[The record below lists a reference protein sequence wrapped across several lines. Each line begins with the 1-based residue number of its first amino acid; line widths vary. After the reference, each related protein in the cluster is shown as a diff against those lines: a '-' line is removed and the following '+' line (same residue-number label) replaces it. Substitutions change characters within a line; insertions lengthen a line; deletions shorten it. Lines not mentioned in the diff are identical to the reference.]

1 MPTAPFGIPRSI
13 AGQVAV
19 AFFTLFGVLAGHAML
34 ETARDTLFLTELPA
48 GQLPWMYLAIAG
60 LAVLS
65 ARVNRRAMER
75 FSKRSALSLTLSASG
90 VLTAGFW
97 LWTDGGALSIYAF
110 YIWTGLIA
118 TVAVVQIWVLVAE
131 DLDPSL
137 AKRAFAVIGAGALI
151 GATFG
156 SAVAGVL
163 LSNTSPRNLIL
174 VASSLLVGSSVLPAL
189 AWRRTSAG
197 EQRLLRRAPAA
208 PEPTHTVTHPYLRRL
223 LILVTLTQITV
234 TAADLLFKATVAES
248 IEPARLGSFF
258 ALFYTGLNGL
268 SLFVQLVL
276 AGWLLRRL
284 GVSRALWL
292 LPLMLGAGAL
302 AFAMTGALV
311 PVLLIKVFDG
321 SLRHSLH
328 KTGTELLYLPLSA
341 RLRERHKVTIDAVGA
356 RGGQALAS
364 LAILGALSLGL
375 DLPVIAFGL
384 LGLVA
389 LLLWSVAEIKRHYVE
404 LFREQLRQGTIE
416 TRMAV
421 PALDLHSLEAL
432 IAGMSSTDDRVALAA
447 IDLLAASGR
456 ANLVPPL
463 ILYHPSREVVVR
475 ALAILGANG
484 RRDHLPIAHRLA
496 SSPDPEVRAAAL
508 RAVAAADESADE
520 ELLREALADPAP
532 AVRAT
537 ALVSLMCRECD
548 DTGLDE
554 LENLK
559 SSPDP
564 AGRLALARAIRFRPG
579 PAFHPLLR
587 ELAAAPEPEVQAE
600 VARTIAVD
608 PHPSFL
614 PVLLPMLADR
624 TARPE
629 ARAAI
634 IAIGPPA
641 LAHLDRALA
650 DPDQPRRVRLHL
662 PRTISKF
669 GDQAAVD
676 VLARHLEAELDT
688 VVGYKILRGLG
699 RMISDNQR
707 LEIDRRLIERCLE
720 AALRRAITL
729 LDWRV
734 DLTEQIQA
742 ARGQTRTARGGEPEG
757 AAPPERRALPASGEL
772 LLELL
777 REKERGSLER
787 VFRLLGLRHPGE
799 DFRAMYTGLRSG
811 HGHMAASSRELLEYL
826 VEPRARE
833 AIFAL
838 FERDADSDRQRL
850 EQAAAFYGPPAQ
862 TQAERLR
869 AMLADSSD
877 ALAGLAAHYVAHA
890 GFGELGTD
898 LRAAL
903 AARRGRWLDVLD
915 QAVQVLRRAQEVPH
929 AT

>member
-1 MPTAPFGIPRSI
+1 MATAPFGIPRSI

-19 AFFTLFGVLAGHAML
+19 AFFTFFGVLAAHAML
-34 ETARDTLFLTELPA
+34 ETARDTMFLTALPA
-48 GQLPWMYLAIAG
+48 AQLPWMYLAIAG
-60 LAVLS
+60 LALVS
-65 ARVNRRAMER
+65 ARLNRRAMER
-75 FSKRSALSLTLSASG
+75 FSKRSALSLTLAGSG

-97 LWTDGGALSIYAF
+97 LWTDGGALAIYAF
-110 YIWTGLIA
+110 YVWTGLIA
-118 TVAVVQIWVLVAE
+118 TVAVVQIWLLVSE

-137 AKRAFAVIGAGALI
+137 AKRAFGVIGAGSLI

-156 SAVAGVL
+156 SALAGAL
-163 LSNTSPRNLIL
+163 LSFTGPRHLIL
-174 VASSLLVGSSVLPAL
+174 VASSLLVGSSLLPAL
-189 AWRRTSAG
+189 VWRRTSPV
-197 EQRLLRRAPAA
+197 EQRLLRRHPAA
-208 PEPTHTVTHPYLRRL
+208 PEATHTVSHPYLRRM
-223 LILVTLTQITV
+223 LILVALTQLTV
-234 TAADLLFKATVAES
+234 TAADLLFKATVADS
-248 IEPARLGSFF
+248 IAPARLGSFF

-268 SLFVQLVL
+268 SLFVQVVL
-276 AGWLLRRL
+276 AGWLLGRL

-292 LPLMLGAGAL
+292 LPVTLGAGAL
-302 AFAMTGALV
+302 GFALTGALL
-311 PVLLIKVFDG
+311 PMLLIKIFDG

-364 LAILGALSLGL
+364 LALLGAMSIGL
-375 DLPVIAFGL
+375 DLPFIAFGL
-384 LGLVA
+384 LVMVA
-389 LLLWSVAEIKRHYVE
+389 LLLWSVADIKRFYVE

-432 IAGMSSTDDRVALAA
+432 IAGMSSTDDAVALAA

-463 ILYHPSREVVVR
+463 ILYHPSPEVVVR
-475 ALAILGANG
+475 ALAVLSANG
-484 RRDHLPIAHRLA
+484 RRDHLPIARRLVR
-496 SSPDPEVRAAAL
+496 SPDAEVRAAAL
-508 RAVAAADESADE
+508 RAVAAADEREDE
-520 ELLREALADPAP
+520 ALLREELADPAP

-537 ALVSLMCRECD
+537 ALVSLVCRECD
-548 DTGLDE
+548 DDIGRQELDR
-554 LENLK
+554 LK

-564 AGRLALARAIRFRPG
+564 ASRMALARAIRFRPG
-579 PAFHPLLR
+579 VAFHSILG

-600 VARTIAVD
+600 VARTMAAD
-608 PHPSFL
+608 PDPSFL
-614 PVLLPMLADR
+614 PVLLPMLAER
-624 TARPE
+624 TARAE

-634 IAIGPPA
+634 VAIGRAA
-641 LAHLDRALA
+641 LEHLDGALA
-650 DPDQPRRVRLHL
+650 DRDQPRRVRLHL

-669 GDQAAVD
+669 GNQAAVD
-676 VLARHLEAELDT
+676 VLVRHLEAELDT

-699 RMISDNQR
+699 RMISDNPR
-707 LEIDRRLIERCLE
+707 LEIDRLLIDRCFE

-734 DLTEQIQA
+734 DLGEQIQKA
-742 ARGQTRTARGGEPEG
+742 GEQDRAEPAGPARTAS
-757 AAPPERRALPASGEL
+757 ASGEL

-787 VFRLLGLRHPGE
+787 VFRLLGLRHPDE

-811 HGHMAASSRELLEYL
+811 QGRMAASSRELLEFL
-826 VEPRARE
+826 VEPRARD

-850 EQAAAFYGPPAQ
+850 EQAAVYYRPPAQ
-862 TQAERLR
+862 SQSERLR

>member
-1 MPTAPFGIPRSI
+1 MATAPFGIPRSI

-34 ETARDTLFLTELPA
+34 ETARDTLFLTALPA
-48 GQLPWMYLAIAG
+48 EQLPWMYLAIAG

-65 ARVNRRAMER
+65 ARVNVRAMGR
-75 FSKRSALSLTLSASG
+75 FSRRSALAVTLCASG

-97 LWTDGGALSIYAF
+97 LWTAGGAMMIYAF

-118 TVAVVQIWVLVAE
+118 TVAVVQIWLLVGD

-156 SAVAGVL
+156 SAVAGAL
-163 LSNTSPRNLIL
+163 LSFTEPRNLIL
-174 VASSLLVGSSVLPAL
+174 VASSLLVGSSLLPAL

-248 IEPARLGSFF
+248 IEPERLGTFF

-268 SLFVQLVL
+268 SLLVQLFL

-284 GVSRALWL
+284 GVSRALWM
-292 LPLMLGAGAL
+292 LPLTLGVGAL
-302 AFAMTGALV
+302 GFALTGALV

-356 RGGQALAS
+356 RGGQAVAS
-364 LAILGALSLGL
+364 LAVLGALSIGL
-375 DLPVIAFGL
+375 DLPAIAFGL
-384 LGLVA
+384 LALVA

-432 IAGMSSTDDRVALAA
+432 IAGVSSTDDAVALAA

-463 ILYHPSREVVVR
+463 ILYHPSAQVVVR
-475 ALAILGANG
+475 ALTVLSENG
-484 RRDHLPIAHRLA
+484 RRDHLPIARRLVG
-496 SSPDPEVRAAAL
+496 SPDAEVRVAAL
-508 RAVAAADESADE
+508 RAVASADESEDE
-520 ELLREALADPAP
+520 QLLRQALADPAP

-537 ALVSLMCRECD
+537 ALVGLMCRECD
-548 DTGLDE
+548 DDIGREE
-554 LENLK
+554 LRKLK

-564 AGRLALARAIRFRPG
+564 ASRVALARAIRFRPG
-579 PAFHPLLR
+579 PAFHQLLR

-608 PHPSFL
+608 PNPSFL
-614 PVLLPMLADR
+614 PVLLPMIADR
-624 TARPE
+624 AVRAE
-629 ARAAI
+629 ARAAM
-634 IAIGPPA
+634 IAIGRPA

-650 DPDQPRRVRLHL
+650 ESDQPRRVRLHL

-676 VLARHLEAELDT
+676 VLAGHIEAELDT

-707 LEIDRRLIERCLE
+707 LEIDRRLVERCLD

-742 ARGQTRTARGGEPEG
+742 ARGQGRDGDG
-757 AAPPERRALPASGEL
+757 APERPSSPASGEL

-787 VFRLLGLRHPGE
+787 VFRLLGLRHPSE

-811 HGHMAASSRELLEYL
+811 RGRMAASSLELLEYL
-826 VEPRARE
+826 VEPRARA
-833 AIFAL
+833 AILAL
-838 FERDADSDRQRL
+838 FERDGDSDRERL
-850 EQAAAFYGPPAQ
+850 ERAAAFDRPPAQ
-862 TQAERLR
+862 GQADRLR

-890 GFGELGTD
+890 GLGELGTD
-898 LRAAL
+898 LREAL
-903 AARRGRWLDVLD
+903 AARSGRWLDVLD